1 MHFSSRI
8 PDVITENNHA
18 RRLRALR
25 ADGVELLDLT
35 EANPTRV
42 GLAHSGETLHAAL
55 TTASSCFYDPL
66 PRGLP
71 ATRAAI
77 VAYYE
82 ADGVSVDPEHLHCTA
97 SSSEA
102 YSMLFRLLCDAG
114 DGVCIPQPSYPLF
127 SWLAALDAITV
138 QSYRLRYGSDDTWSI
153 DMTSLEMALDD
164 RTRAVIIVNPSNPAG
179 SYLRSD
185 EFRILDSL
193 CARRGIALIIDEV
206 FWDYPLNHGP
216 QGGACDLRQR
226 SAGAEGDCLRFT
238 INGLSKSLG
247 LPQMKLGW
255 ILSEGE
261 AHVRD
266 AALARLDIIAD
277 SYLTVST
284 PVMNAAATL
293 LGRTPLLQNA
303 IRERCICNLRQATE
317 LLGPALLPVGGGWNA
332 VVALP
337 EGTDEAAAAEALLCT
352 RHVYLH
358 PGDLF
363 DFSEGRY
370 FVISL
375 LPDPDTFRRAMQR
388 LLAFLSALK

>member
-8 PDVITENNHA
+8 PDGITENAIA
-18 RRLRALR
+18 RRLRTLR
-25 ADGVELLDLT
+25 AEGVELLDLT
-35 EANPTRV
+35 EANPARA
-42 GLAHSGETLHAAL
+42 GLAHPDETLYAAL
-55 TTASSCFYDPL
+55 TSASSCFYEPL

-71 ATRAAI
+71 ATREAI
-77 VAYYE
+77 VGYYA
-82 ADGVSVDPEHLHCTA
+82 ADGISVDPEHLHCTA

-102 YSMLFRLLCDAG
+102 YSMLFKLLCDAG

-127 SWLAALDAITV
+127 SWLAALDAITI
-138 QSYRLRYGSDDTWSI
+138 QPYRLRYGSDDTWSI
-153 DMTSLEMALDD
+153 DMTSLEMALDN

-179 SYLRSD
+179 NYLRSD

-206 FWDYPLNHGP
+206 FWDYPLNNGS
-216 QGGACDLRQR
+216 QAGGCALRQR
-226 SAGAEGDCLRFT
+226 SAGAEGICLRFT

-261 AHVRD
+261 ARTRD

-284 PVMNAAATL
+284 PVMHAAATL
-293 LGRTPLLQNA
+293 LARRPLMQNA
-303 IRERCICNLRQATE
+303 IRERCICNLRQAMKI
-317 LLGPALLPVGGGWNA
+317 LGPAILPVSGGWNA

-337 EGTDEAAAAEALLCT
+337 ENTDEEAAAEILLRT

-363 DFSEGRY
+363 DFSDGRY

-375 LPDPDTFRRAMQR
+375 LPDPQLFRRAMQR
-388 LLAFLSALK
+388 LLAFLSGLE